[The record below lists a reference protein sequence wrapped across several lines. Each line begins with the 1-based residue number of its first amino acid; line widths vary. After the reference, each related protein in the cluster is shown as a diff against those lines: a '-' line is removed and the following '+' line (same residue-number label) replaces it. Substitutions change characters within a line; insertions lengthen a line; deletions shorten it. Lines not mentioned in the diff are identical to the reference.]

1 MKKIACF
8 CTILAIVALSRS
20 HAQTQVY
27 PVSGK
32 VIDKVTGEGVPYA
45 AVIIVGLEG
54 SGILADSTGVFTLP
68 DVKPGIS

>member
-20 HAQTQVY
+20 HAQTQGY

-32 VIDKVTGEGVPYA
+32 VIDKVTREGVPYA